1 MMVAQWALVTR
12 DLDNVSGVFRRGSR
26 QQFHLCARPWSKK
39 LISKP
44 VAVADESEKGYLHV

>member
-26 QQFHLCARPWSKK
+26 QQFHLCARLWSKK

-44 VAVADESEKGYLHV
+44 VAVVDESVGN